1 MIDNYMYIYIVL
13 DVCDVRVRSTGN
25 STTTWA
31 QSLTRI
37 ALLVYM
43 RIALQNCLE
52 SIDTLHAV

>member
-1 MIDNYMYIYIVL
+1 MYIYIVL

-37 ALLVYM
+37 VLLVYM
-43 RIALQNCLE
+43 RIALQNCLK